1 MNSDDMFELLNE
13 IGSWEKELKKKLEN
27 SDEDEAEQI
36 SEIKER
42 IANLHAALTDAK

>member
-13 IGSWEKELKKKLEN
+13 IGSWEKELKKLEN
-27 SDEDEAEQI
+27 SDGDEAEQI

>member
-13 IGSWEKELKKKLEN
+13 IGSWEKELKKLEN

>member
-1 MNSDDMFELLNE
+1 MNSDDRYEILNE
-13 IGSWEKELKKKLEN
+13 IDSWEKELKKLKN

-42 IANLHAALTDAK
+42 IANLHAALADAK